1 MQIIEGLHI
10 NYFQKGTKKGQ
21 EYINYKKRYVWR
33 VPKRIEGQ
41 IDKGDIV
48 WVHVKKK
55 GREFKKR
62 VLVVNILEQEQRPLR
77 SVISICKKYK
87 ENK

>member
-10 NYFQKGTKKGQ
+10 NYVQKGTKKGQ

-33 VPKRIEGQ
+33 VPKRMEGK
-41 IDKGDIV
+41 IDKGDVV
-48 WVHVKKK
+48 WVNVKNKD
-55 GREFKKR
+55 REIKTK
-62 VLVVNILEQEQRPLR
+62 VLVVNVLEQEKRPLR
-77 SVISICKKYK
+77 SVISIYKKYR

>member
-10 NYFQKGTKKGQ
+10 NYVQKGTKKGQ
-21 EYINYKKRYVWR
+21 EYINYKKRYVWK
-33 VPKRIEGQ
+33 VPKRMEGE
-41 IDKGDIV
+41 IGKGDVV
-48 WVHVKKK
+48 WVNAKIKD
-55 GREFKKR
+55 REIKTK
-62 VLVVNILEQEQRPLR
+62 VLVVNVLEQEKRPLR

>member
-1 MQIIEGLHI
+1 MLLCKL
-10 NYFQKGTKKGQ
+10 YRDYTLSMCKMVQ

-33 VPKRIEGQ
+33 VPERIEGQ

-55 GREFKKR
+55 GRDIKTR
-62 VLVVNILEQEQRPLR
+62 VLVVNVLEQEQRHLR
-77 SVISICKKYK
+77 SVIAIDKKYN
-87 ENK
+87 E